1 MAPITQSASQPE
13 LRSPRNCCKKTL
25 YGSDWSRLA
34 TGRKYSQQPGY
45 ILFSHNP
52 TALWIIL
59 FHAGSLNGRL
69 RNRFFLPRNDH
80 GNNSAGGRKC
90 FWAWQRPFVSKTS
103 DMFVCLCL
111 FWICLLQEVKIT
123 FMNPVSQIFWVIGV
137 SISWEMVKCNNSFK
151 KNGVQ

>member
-90 FWAWQRPFVSKTS
+90 FWAWQRPFVHKAS
-103 DMFVCLCL
+103 DMFVFLASQDAL
-111 FWICLLQEVKIT
+111 EV
-123 FMNPVSQIFWVIGV
+123 MLVSQWVSESLTLRTELTDVTLV
-137 SISWEMVKCNNSFK
+137 SEDTYWGLYWQDSGN
-151 KNGVQ
+151 